1 MGRCSCGGG
10 ATCSCVVQGEGNI
23 RVDGAGTSASP
34 YVISSTGDYSAN
46 FTVQDT
52 DTVDLSLTG
61 DGSSSEPFQLRADV
75 TARIQDLSDIL
86 DPEGGPQSGEVPVW
100 IVDHWEF
107 QPPPTVPVGAIT
119 TGAGLT
125 GDGSGINPLM
135 LAVSGI
141 WGQGS
146 MLNFPADSL
155 LGYPIYIDSASQAR
169 TRPLP
174 VVRHAQSAFT
184 PTAGWTLMPTGNFW
198 CQWGSMVFISGY
210 IRRTGA
216 TIPSSSN
223 GNIPDVGIGSLIA
236 AVPKPLANVALAPW
250 GGSLFTATVT
260 SLGNGVL
267 GGLPPN
273 VALAGGAAGMGIAF
287 SCEYIAD
294 VQPVI

>member
-23 RVDGAGTSASP
+23 RVEGAGTSASP
-34 YVISSTGDYSAN
+34 YVITSTGDYSAN

-61 DGSSSEPFQLRADV
+61 DGSVNEPFQLRADV
-75 TARIQDLSDIL
+75 TAQIQDLSNFN

-107 QPPPTVPVGAIT
+107 QPPPSVIPGSVT
-119 TGAGLT
+119 TGSGLT

-141 WGQGS
+141 WGEGS

-169 TRPLP
+169 ARPLP

-184 PTAGWTLMPTGNFW
+184 PVAGWTLMPTGNFW
-198 CQWGSMVFISGY
+198 CQWGSMVYISGY

-216 TIPSSSN
+216 TIASNSN
-223 GNIPDVGIGSLIA
+223 GNIADVVIGNLLST
-236 AVPKPLANVALAPW
+236 VPKPLANTALPPW
-250 GGSLFTATVT
+250 GGSLFTAALTPAGV
-260 SLGNGVL
+260 GVL

-273 VALAGGAAGMGIAF
+273 VALAGGAAGHTIAF
-287 SCEYIAD
+287 SCEYIAN